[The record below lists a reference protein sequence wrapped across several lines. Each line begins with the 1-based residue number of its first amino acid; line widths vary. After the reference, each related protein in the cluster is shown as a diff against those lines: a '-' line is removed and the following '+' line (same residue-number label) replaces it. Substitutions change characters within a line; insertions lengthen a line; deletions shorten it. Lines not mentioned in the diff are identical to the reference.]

1 MTEKQKPSIRF
12 KGFTEYWEQRKL
24 GEVAKYRN
32 GKAHENDI
40 SEQGKYVVVNSKFVS
55 TNGEVRKFSN
65 KQKEPLF
72 KNEIAFVLSDVP
84 NGRAIA
90 RTFLVDKDDKYTLNQ
105 RIAGITPTENICPY
119 YLHILMNRN
128 KYFLQ
133 FDDGAKQTNLSIT
146 DVMEFEEYYP
156 SSKEQYKVGAYFEIF
171 DTLIALYQRKHDKL
185 VNIKK
190 SMLEKMFPKN
200 DANVPEIRFNGFNNN
215 WKPQKLG
222 EIVERVIRKNIN
234 NESSLPLTISA
245 QYGLVDQITYFNN
258 RVASQDISNYYL
270 VLNGDFAYNKST
282 SDGFPFGA
290 VKRLDLYEKGVLSTL
305 YIVFSIKNQNETN
318 SDFLKVF
325 FDTNRWHKGVAERA
339 TEGARNH
346 GLLNISVEDFFEIDL
361 FLPGTEEQTV
371 IGEYFCNIDKL
382 IALQQQK
389 LKKLQNMKKACLEKM
404 FV

>member
-190 SMLEKMFPKN
+190 SMFPKN